1 VNCALGY
8 GDGVFR
14 RRLRLSAAAGSG
26 LLIAAMAAVPA
37 SIAAP
42 AADDPVVDV
51 SIDTFTPATPK
62 PGQPITITGRV
73 TNTSTATFDNP
84 QAIACIDDQRL
95 QTRAEL
101 AAIPP
106 ENDKP
111 VNEQRS
117 SCSGLYS
124 SDSTTFQTLATRLA
138 PKASVPFKLVVP
150 WNEWHISDRSGV
162 YVVGVTI
169 RGNPAKGTRV
179 TAGRARTLMPVID
192 ASPMPRKVNTAV
204 VLSLRHRPTLLGN
217 DRYSD
222 ESLAQAMAPGGALAR
237 QLAAGQKNKV
247 TWLVD
252 PAMLEEASGMADGY
266 KVLGKD
272 NHLRPG
278 TGQKVVRDWLAA
290 FNATRARD
298 HVILLPYGDPDV
310 ASLIDAGDPLRDL
323 ARQSRTAAETSSLA
337 ANPAVRSG
345 LWLDAASATSRNLVA
360 ASTGYAGA
368 KASDVNMVP
377 SWSWPVANR
386 PPLSPSP
393 VYDVSTPEG
402 PVKSVRTVIADSTL
416 TAGGPDPATA
426 GSALE
431 VRQRFAAETSLLA
444 ATGTGTI
451 TVVAAPPR
459 NFDSEGRA
467 TAGLMEGLKL
477 PWITPVG
484 IDEVLAG
491 AGTKPRPAKPP
502 TPARPPTGLSAGQLD
517 RIKRLNNSTNV
528 LAGLLANPDNI
539 DVNLRHALFRAASYS
554 WRGFSDEA
562 QRFIDVQQRTV
573 NGQLGKVHLVNSSVT
588 RGSRPEIKVNLS
600 GSKGTFP
607 LTIANELDQS
617 VRVGIVVTSANRSD
631 LRIDQIQ
638 TRLLGAGQKATF
650 QINASAQQNGLI
662 RAEAQV
668 ISAAGRPVGRP
679 QQLVIQAAQY
689 GSVGWVLVGSAIA
702 LLFGTSLVR
711 IYRRIRSERRN
722 PSAPAPAD
730 EPDPLNPAPLDP
742 ATPGDEP
749 GLTALESS
757 PSPLESSPLEP
768 PTQNGTP
775 QTVGEQSPGE
785 QTPDEQPGTQDAPHD
800 VPQSM
805 KEGVRTTDG

>member
-1 VNCALGY
+1 L
-8 GDGVFR
+8 
-14 RRLRLSAAAGSG
+14 
-26 LLIAAMAAVPA
+26 AAVPA

-42 AADDPVVDV
+42 VADDPVVNV

-62 PGQPITITGRV
+62 PGQPVTITGQV

-95 QTRAEL
+95 QTRAEI

-106 ENDKP
+106 ENDNP

-117 SCSGLYS
+117 SCSGLYN
-124 SDSTTFQTLATRLA
+124 SDSTFQTLATKLA
-138 PKASVPFKLVVP
+138 PKTSVPFKLVVP
-150 WNEWHISDRSGV
+150 WKQWHISDRSGV

-169 RGNPAKGTRV
+169 RGNPGKGTRV
-179 TAGRARTLMPVID
+179 TAGRTRTLMPVID
-192 ASPMPRKVNTAV
+192 ASPMPRKVNTAM

-222 ESLAQAMAPGGALAR
+222 ESLAQAMAPGGALSR

-290 FNATRARD
+290 FNAARARD
-298 HVILLPYGDPDV
+298 QVILLPYGDPDM
-310 ASLIDAGDPLRDL
+310 ASLIDAGGQLRDL
-323 ARQSRTAAETSSLA
+323 AGQARAATETSSLA
-337 ANPAVRSG
+337 NNPAVRSG
-345 LWLDAASATSRNLVA
+345 LWLETGSATSRNLVA

-368 KASDVNMVP
+368 KASDVNLVP
-377 SWSWPVANR
+377 SWSWPVASR
-386 PPLSPSP
+386 PSLSPSP

-402 PVKSVRTVIADSTL
+402 PVKTVRTVIADSTL

-459 NFDSEGRA
+459 NFDNDGRA
-467 TAGLMEGLKL
+467 AAGLVEGLKL

-484 IDEVLAG
+484 IDDVLAG
-491 AGTKPRPAKPP
+491 AGAKPRPAKPP
-502 TPARPPTGLSAGQLD
+502 TPARPPTGLSGGQLD

-528 LAGLLANPDNI
+528 FASLLSNPDNI
-539 DVNLRHALFRAASYS
+539 DASLRRALFRAASYS
-554 WRGFSDEA
+554 WRGFGDEA
-562 QRFIDVQQRTV
+562 QRFVDVEQRTV
-573 NGQLGKVHLVNSSVT
+573 DGQIGKVHLVNSSVT
-588 RGSRPEIKVNLS
+588 RGSHREINVNLS

-638 TRLLGAGQKATF
+638 TRLLGPGVKATF

-668 ISAAGRPVGRP
+668 ISAAGQPVGRA
-679 QQLVIQAAQY
+679 QDLVIQAAQF
-689 GSVGWVLVGSAIA
+689 GSVGWILVGAAIA
-702 LLFGTSLVR
+702 LLFGTSAVR

-722 PSAPAPAD
+722 PSGPASAD

-742 ATPGDEP
+742 AAAGDDEP
-749 GLTALESS
+749 GLTALE
-757 PSPLESSPLEP
+757 PSPLEPSPLEP

-775 QTVGEQSPGE
+775 RTTAGQTIAE
-785 QTPDEQPGTQDAPHD
+785 QTAGGELAGTEDAPHD
-800 VPQSM
+800 VPQNM

>member
-1 VNCALGY
+1 
-8 GDGVFR
+8 
-14 RRLRLSAAAGSG
+14 
-26 LLIAAMAAVPA
+26 M
-37 SIAAP
+37 
-42 AADDPVVDV
+42 VDV

-62 PGQPITITGRV
+62 PGQPVTITGRV

-95 QTRAEL
+95 ETRAEL
-101 AAIPP
+101 AEIPA

-117 SCSGLYS
+117 SCSGLNNPG
-124 SDSTTFQTLATRLA
+124 STTFQTLATKLA

-150 WNEWHISDRSGV
+150 WNEWHISNSPGV

-169 RGNPAKGTRV
+169 RGNPAKRTRV
-179 TAGRARTLMPVID
+179 TAGRTRTLMPVIS
-192 ASPMPRKVNTAV
+192 ASPMPRKVNTAT
-204 VLSLRHRPTLLGN
+204 VLALRHRPTLLGN
-217 DRYSD
+217 DRYAD
-222 ESLAQAMAPGGALAR
+222 DSLAQAMAPGGALGR

-272 NHLRPG
+272 NHVRAG

-298 HVILLPYGDPDV
+298 QVILLPYGDPDV
-310 ASLIDAGDPLRDL
+310 ASLIDAGDQLRDL
-323 ARQSRTAAETSSLA
+323 VRKARTATETSSLA
-337 ANPAVRSG
+337 SNPAVRSG
-345 LWLDAASATSRNLVA
+345 LWLDTGSATSRNLAA

-368 KASDVNMVP
+368 KASDVNLVP

-386 PPLSPSP
+386 PSLSPSP

-402 PVKSVRTVIADSTL
+402 PVKTVRTIIADSAL

-444 ATGTGTI
+444 ATGSGTI
-451 TVVAAPPR
+451 TVVTAPPR
-459 NFDSEGRA
+459 NFDSDGKA

-484 IDEVLAG
+484 INDVLAG
-491 AGTKPRPAKPP
+491 AGTTPRLAKPP
-502 TPARPPTGLSAGQLD
+502 TTARPPIGLSSGQLD
-517 RIKRLNNSTNV
+517 QIKRLNNSTNV
-528 LAGLLANPDNI
+528 FTSLLANPDNA

-554 WRGFSDEA
+554 WRGFGDEA
-562 QRFIDVQQRTV
+562 QRFINVGQRTV
-573 NGQLGKVHLVNSSVT
+573 DGQLGKVHLVNSSVT
-588 RGSRPEIKVNLS
+588 RGSRREIKVNLS

-607 LTIANELDQS
+607 LTVVNELDQT
-617 VRVGIVVTSANRSD
+617 VRVGIVVTSVNRPD
-631 LRIDQIQ
+631 LRIEQIE
-638 TRLLGAGQKATF
+638 TKLLAAGVKATF

-662 RAEAQV
+662 RADAQV
-668 ISAAGRPVGRP
+668 TSAAGQPIGRS
-679 QQLVIQAAQY
+679 QELIIQAAQY
-689 GSVGWVLVGSAIA
+689 GSVGWILVGAAIA

-722 PSAPAPAD
+722 PSASTAVD
-730 EPDPLNPAPLDP
+730 EPDPLNPAPLEP
-742 ATPGDEP
+742 AAPELAAPELAAPGDDEP
-749 GLTALESS
+749 GLAALE
-757 PSPLESSPLEP
+757 PNPLDP

-775 QTVGEQSPGE
+775 QTAGEKNYAE
-785 QTPDEQPGTQDAPHD
+785 QTPGDQAGTQDAPHD

-805 KEGVRTTDG
+805 REGVGTKDG

>member
-1 VNCALGY
+1 L
-8 GDGVFR
+8 
-14 RRLRLSAAAGSG
+14 
-26 LLIAAMAAVPA
+26 AAVPA

-42 AADDPVVDV
+42 VADDPVVNV
-51 SIDTFTPATPK
+51 SMDTFTPATPK
-62 PGQPITITGRV
+62 PGQPVTITGRV

-84 QAIACIDDQRL
+84 QAIACIDNQRL

-106 ENDKP
+106 ENDNP

-117 SCSGLYS
+117 SCSGLYNS
-124 SDSTTFQTLATRLA
+124 ESTFQTLATKLA
-138 PKASVPFKLVVP
+138 PKSSVPFKLVVP
-150 WNEWHISDRSGV
+150 WKQWHISDRSGV

-169 RGNPAKGTRV
+169 RGNPGKGARV

-192 ASPMPRKVNTAV
+192 ASPMPRKVNTAM
-204 VLSLRHRPTLLGN
+204 VLPLRHRPTLLGN

-278 TGQKVVRDWLAA
+278 TGQKVVRAWLAA
-290 FNATRARD
+290 FNAARARD
-298 HVILLPYGDPDV
+298 QVILLPYGDPDM
-310 ASLIDAGDPLRDL
+310 ASLIDAGGELHDL
-323 ARQSRTAAETSSLA
+323 AGQARAATETSSLA
-337 ANPAVRSG
+337 HNPAVRSG
-345 LWLDAASATSRNLVA
+345 LWLDTGSATSRNLVA

-368 KASDVNMVP
+368 KASDVNLVP
-377 SWSWPVANR
+377 SWSWPVARR
-386 PPLSPSP
+386 PSLSPSP

-402 PVKSVRTVIADSTL
+402 PVKTVRTVIADSTL

-459 NFDSEGRA
+459 NFSSDGRA

-484 IDEVLAG
+484 IDDVLAG
-491 AGTKPRPAKPP
+491 ASTKPRLAKPP
-502 TPARPPTGLSAGQLD
+502 TTARPPTGLSSGQLD

-528 LAGLLANPDNI
+528 FASLLANPDNI
-539 DVNLRHALFRAASYS
+539 DASLRRALFRAASYS
-554 WRGFSDEA
+554 WRGFGDEA
-562 QRFIDVQQRTV
+562 QRFIDVQQHTV
-573 NGQLGKVHLVNSSVT
+573 DGQLGKVHLVNSSVT
-588 RGSRPEIKVNLS
+588 RGSHREINVNLS

-638 TRLLGAGQKATF
+638 TRLLGPGVKATF

-662 RAEAQV
+662 RADAQV
-668 ISAAGRPVGRP
+668 ISAAGQPVGRA
-679 QQLVIQAAQY
+679 QELVIQAAQF
-689 GSVGWVLVGSAIA
+689 GSVGWILVGAAIA
-702 LLFGTSLVR
+702 LLFGTSAVR

-722 PSAPAPAD
+722 PSGPASAD

-742 ATPGDEP
+742 AAARDDEP
-749 GLTALESS
+749 GLTALETN
-757 PSPLESSPLEP
+757 PLEP

-775 QTVGEQSPGE
+775 QTTAEQTTAEQTAGGRPTAEQTLGGQTPGE
-785 QTPDEQPGTQDAPHD
+785 LTGAEDAPHD
-800 VPQSM
+800 VPQNM
-805 KEGVRTTDG
+805 KEGVGTTDG

>member
-1 VNCALGY
+1 
-8 GDGVFR
+8 
-14 RRLRLSAAAGSG
+14 
-26 LLIAAMAAVPA
+26 MAAVPA

-42 AADDPVVDV
+42 VADDPVVNV
-51 SIDTFTPATPK
+51 SIETFTPATPK
-62 PGQPITITGRV
+62 PGQPVTITGQV

-95 QTRAEL
+95 QTRAEI

-117 SCSGLYS
+117 SCSGLYNS
-124 SDSTTFQTLATRLA
+124 ESTFQTLATKLA
-138 PKASVPFKLVVP
+138 PKSSVPFKLVVP
-150 WNEWHISDRSGV
+150 WKQWHISDRSGV

-169 RGNPAKGTRV
+169 RGNPGRGTRV
-179 TAGRARTLMPVID
+179 TAGRTRTLMPVID
-192 ASPMPRKVNTAV
+192 ASPMPRKVNTAM

-222 ESLAQAMAPGGALAR
+222 ESLARAMAPGGALGR

-298 HVILLPYGDPDV
+298 QVILLPYGDPDM
-310 ASLIDAGDPLRDL
+310 ASLIDAGGHLHDL
-323 ARQSRTAAETSSLA
+323 AGQSLAGQSRAATAASSLA
-337 ANPAVRSG
+337 RNPAVRSG
-345 LWLDAASATSRNLVA
+345 LWLDTGSATSRNLVA
-360 ASTGYAGA
+360 ASTGFAGA
-368 KASDVNMVP
+368 KASDVNLVP
-377 SWSWPVANR
+377 SWSWPVASR
-386 PPLSPSP
+386 PSLSPSP

-402 PVKSVRTVIADSTL
+402 PVKTVRTVIADSAL

-467 TAGLMEGLKL
+467 TAGLVEGLKL

-484 IDEVLAG
+484 INDVLAG

-502 TPARPPTGLSAGQLD
+502 TTARPPTGLSGGQLD

-528 LAGLLANPDNI
+528 FASLLSNPDNI
-539 DVNLRHALFRAASYS
+539 DASLRRALFRAASYS
-554 WRGFSDEA
+554 WRGFGDEA

-573 NGQLGKVHLVNSSVT
+573 DGQIGKVHLVNSSVT
-588 RGSRPEIKVNLS
+588 RGSHREINVNLS

-617 VRVGIVVTSANRSD
+617 VRVGIVVTSANRTD

-638 TRLLGAGQKATF
+638 FKLLGPGVKATF

-668 ISAAGRPVGRP
+668 ISTAGQPVGRA
-679 QQLVIQAAQY
+679 QELVIQAAQF
-689 GSVGWVLVGSAIA
+689 GSVGWILVGAAIA
-702 LLFGTSLVR
+702 LLFGTSAVR

-722 PSAPAPAD
+722 PSGPASAD

-742 ATPGDEP
+742 AASSDDEP
-749 GLTALESS
+749 GLTALE
-757 PSPLESSPLEP
+757 PSPLER

-775 QTVGEQSPGE
+775 HTTAE
-785 QTPDEQPGTQDAPHD
+785 QTTAEQTAGGELTGTEDAPHD
-800 VPQSM
+800 VPQNM
-805 KEGVRTTDG
+805 KEGVGTTDG

>member
-1 VNCALGY
+1 M
-8 GDGVFR
+8 FR
-14 RRLRLSAAAGSG
+14 RRLRFSAAAGSG
-26 LLIAAMAAVPA
+26 LLIAALAAVPA

-42 AADDPVVDV
+42 VADDPVVNV
-51 SIDTFTPATPK
+51 SIETFTPATPK
-62 PGQPITITGRV
+62 PGQPVTITGQV

-95 QTRAEL
+95 QTRAEI

-117 SCSGLYS
+117 SCSGLYNS
-124 SDSTTFQTLATRLA
+124 ESTFQTLATKLA
-138 PKASVPFKLVVP
+138 PKSSVPFKLVVP
-150 WNEWHISDRSGV
+150 WKQWHISDRSGV

-169 RGNPAKGTRV
+169 RGNPGRGTRV
-179 TAGRARTLMPVID
+179 TAGRTRTLMPVID
-192 ASPMPRKVNTAV
+192 ASPMPRKVNTAM

-222 ESLAQAMAPGGALAR
+222 ESLARAMAPGGALGR

-298 HVILLPYGDPDV
+298 QVILLPYGDPDM
-310 ASLIDAGDPLRDL
+310 ASLIDAGGHLHDL
-323 ARQSRTAAETSSLA
+323 AGQSLAGQSRAATAASSLA
-337 ANPAVRSG
+337 RNPAVRSG
-345 LWLDAASATSRNLVA
+345 LWLETGSATSRNLVA
-360 ASTGYAGA
+360 ASTGFAGA
-368 KASDVNMVP
+368 KASDVNLVP
-377 SWSWPVANR
+377 SWSWPVASR
-386 PPLSPSP
+386 PSLSPSP

-402 PVKSVRTVIADSTL
+402 PVKTVRTVIADSAL

-467 TAGLMEGLKL
+467 TAGLVEGLKL

-484 IDEVLAG
+484 INDVLAG

-502 TPARPPTGLSAGQLD
+502 TTARPPTGLSGGQLD

-528 LAGLLANPDNI
+528 FASLLSNPDNI
-539 DVNLRHALFRAASYS
+539 DASLRRALFRAASYS
-554 WRGFSDEA
+554 WRGFGDEA

-573 NGQLGKVHLVNSSVT
+573 DGQIGKVHLVNSSVT
-588 RGSRPEIKVNLS
+588 RGSHREINVNLS

-617 VRVGIVVTSANRSD
+617 VRVGIVVTSANRTD

-638 TRLLGAGQKATF
+638 FKLLGPGVKATF

-668 ISAAGRPVGRP
+668 ISTAGQPVGRA
-679 QQLVIQAAQY
+679 QELVIQAAQF
-689 GSVGWVLVGSAIA
+689 GSVGWILVGAAIA
-702 LLFGTSLVR
+702 LLFGTSAVR

-722 PSAPAPAD
+722 PSGPASAD

-742 ATPGDEP
+742 AASSDDEP
-749 GLTALESS
+749 GLTALE
-757 PSPLESSPLEP
+757 PSPLER

-775 QTVGEQSPGE
+775 HTTAE
-785 QTPDEQPGTQDAPHD
+785 QTTAEQTAGGELTGTEDAPHD
-800 VPQSM
+800 VPQNM
-805 KEGVRTTDG
+805 KEGVGTTDG